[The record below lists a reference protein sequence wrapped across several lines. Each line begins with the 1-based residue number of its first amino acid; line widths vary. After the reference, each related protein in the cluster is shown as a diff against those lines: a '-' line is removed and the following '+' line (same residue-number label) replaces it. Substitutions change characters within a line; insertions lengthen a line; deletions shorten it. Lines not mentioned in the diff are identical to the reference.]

1 MKLDFSSLDRA
12 LASLG
17 RATER
22 SMREPSDEEVRD
34 AVILR
39 FAYCY

>member
-17 RATER
+17 RAAER
-22 SMREPSDEEVRD
+22 SMREPADEEVRD
-34 AVILR
+34 AVIRR
-39 FAYCY
+39 FA